1 VTAAATSSGALF
13 GPLADDRRIGAA
25 HHAVAPLMHAAVL
38 GLRPTIRD
46 LALEHLGW
54 DHRPGAPVR
63 LLGKG
68 LRSLFAVVA
77 ADMTGGS
84 PDAGLRAAACVELV
98 HESGL
103 VHDDFMDGDRVRRG
117 QPAIWATHGV
127 PAAMLLGT
135 ALSTLGLQVL
145 QEEPLELRHRMAV
158 LWAGAMQ
165 DLVVGQARD
174 VQLEHSSA
182 PELDPAG
189 WKQMAERKTGSLFGA
204 AMAMGAVAGRADEPT
219 ALALDQ
225 IGRLLGVAYQI
236 ADDILAIWGDPA
248 VTGKPAVQVPT
259 ARLYPVV
266 AVSDQ
271 LGTGV
276 LAEARTSC
284 RALLD
289 GTPARERSVEAIRG
303 LTGRALALLAAS
315 PDRSG
320 TGAGLRAMVSS
331 LVDRQR

>member
-1 VTAAATSSGALF
+1 MTLAPSAALL
-13 GPLADDRRIGAA
+13 GPLAEDRRVGAA
-25 HHAVAPLMHAAVL
+25 HVAVAPLMHDAVL
-38 GLRPTIRD
+38 GLRPAMRE

-54 DHRPGAPVR
+54 DSTPGARVR

-68 LRSLFAVVA
+68 LRSLFALVA
-77 ADMTGGS
+77 ADMTGGT

-103 VHDDFMDGDRVRRG
+103 AHDDFMDGDRVRRG
-117 QPAIWATHGV
+117 RPAIWATHGI

-145 QEEPLELRHRMAV
+145 REQPPELRDRMAA

-174 VQLEHSSA
+174 VELADCSSV
-182 PELDPAG
+182 ELDPAE
-189 WKQMAERKTGSLFGA
+189 WEEMAERKTGSLFGA
-204 AMAMGAVAGRADEPT
+204 AMAMGAVAGRSDEAT
-219 ALALDQ
+219 VLAFDQ
-225 IGRLLGVAYQI
+225 IGRLLGVAYQV
-236 ADDILAIWGDPA
+236 ADDILAVWGDPA
-248 VTGKPAVQVPT
+248 VTGKPAVLVPS

-266 AVSDQ
+266 AVADQ
-271 LGTGV
+271 LGAGV
-276 LAEARTSC
+276 LAAAPMTC
-284 RALLD
+284 RALLE
-289 GTPARERSVEAIRG
+289 GTPARERSVDAVRR
-303 LTGRALALLAAS
+303 LTGRALALLVAS

-320 TGAGLRAMVSS
+320 SGVGLRAMVSS